1 MSPILMSSR
10 GRFTGTGSPSSFS
23 FSLCFSSFSIIFPR
37 WMVREGGES
46 FVVLKR
52 FLHAINRREILNSD
66 ISVCDMYVHSSFLK
80 FRLIFVFF
88 FLFGGKMN
96 YFERDEGMG
105 T

>member
-23 FSLCFSSFSIIFPR
+23 FSLCFSFFSIIFPR

-66 ISVCDMYVHSSFLK
+66 ISVCDMYVQFFSQVSFNLC
-80 FRLIFVFF
+80 FF
-88 FLFGGKMN
+88 FFFYLEEK
-96 YFERDEGMG
+96 
-105 T
+105 